1 MAVDEK
7 REGASSSDGGEKY
20 RWGGLM
26 QDLNY
31 LSRLQED
38 ASHAQI
44 DARQKRREA
53 SFKRQDVWLKDAEF
67 MRHVQELSAQGHFDG
82 FEDLAQLAKK
92 CQTARDL
99 LGPVEQEGIEAE
111 QRWEGQ
117 LWELQRAEERIFHG
131 YQDEFGEAATYSLN
145 SQSVV
150 STEDQPPTIP
160 KVPEER
166 DIEIAHPNIIPPGP
180 EKSPAKSN
188 TSLAHHQQTP
198 LEAAS
203 TPHLSD
209 SEPRNVI
216 LSDLVESVEKEATL
230 PIAEP
235 FLEWDSDSGIADISR
250 IPITNTNED
259 LAHSFQELPN
269 KYFTSLEPY
278 PHLLN
283 DFGSTRDRVNKW
295 LENTALVSHFEGIS
309 LYTILKDQLGK
320 EDALLPTNWA
330 QLVVAYW
337 YLDGAS
343 IPQVRRQRKGG
354 ETTPGENQ
362 NEQNAKSKW
371 QKQIGD

>member
-1 MAVDEK
+1 
-7 REGASSSDGGEKY
+7 
-20 RWGGLM
+20 L
-26 QDLNY
+26 
-31 LSRLQED
+31 
-38 ASHAQI
+38 
-44 DARQKRREA
+44 
-53 SFKRQDVWLKDAEF
+53 
-67 MRHVQELSAQGHFDG
+67 
-82 FEDLAQLAKK
+82 
-92 CQTARDL
+92 
-99 LGPVEQEGIEAE
+99 
-111 QRWEGQ
+111 
-117 LWELQRAEERIFHG
+117 
-131 YQDEFGEAATYSLN
+131 
-145 SQSVV
+145 
-150 STEDQPPTIP
+150 
-160 KVPEER
+160 
-166 DIEIAHPNIIPPGP
+166 
-180 EKSPAKSN
+180 
-188 TSLAHHQQTP
+188 
-198 LEAAS
+198 
-203 TPHLSD
+203 
-209 SEPRNVI
+209 
-216 LSDLVESVEKEATL
+216 DLVESVENEATL

-269 KYFTSLEPY
+269 KPFTSLEPY

-320 EDALLPTNWA
+320 EDALVPTNWA

-362 NEQNAKSKW
+362 NEQNTKSKW